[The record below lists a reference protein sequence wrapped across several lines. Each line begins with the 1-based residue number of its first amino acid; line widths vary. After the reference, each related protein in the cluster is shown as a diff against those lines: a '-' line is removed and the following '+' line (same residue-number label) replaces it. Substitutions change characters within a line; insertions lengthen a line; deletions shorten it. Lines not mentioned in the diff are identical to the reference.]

1 MAEDCIFC
9 KIINKEI
16 PSTFVYENEYVVA
29 INDLHPKAKVHVL
42 VIPKVH
48 VDSLNE
54 LEDETLMAEL
64 LKGVKAVCE
73 KLNIKSYRLHVNTG
87 KEEGQVIF
95 HLHFHILSNTIA
107 QK

>member
-1 MAEDCIFC
+1 MAENCIFC
-9 KIINKEI
+9 KIVNGEI
-16 PSTFVYENEYVVA
+16 PTEFLYENDYLVA

-48 VDSLNE
+48 IETFNE
-54 LEDETLMAEL
+54 LEDEKLMAEL
-64 LKGVKAVCE
+64 LKGIKAVCE

-95 HLHFHILSNTIA
+95 HLHFHILSNTLV
-107 QK
+107 

>member
-1 MAEDCIFC
+1 MADCIFC
-9 KIINKEI
+9 KIVNGEV
-16 PSTFVYENEYVVA
+16 PSTFVYENDYLIA

-48 VDSLNE
+48 IETFNE
-54 LEDETLMAEL
+54 LEDEKLMAEL
-64 LKGVKAVCE
+64 LKGIKEVCK

-95 HLHFHILSNTIA
+95 HLHFHILSNTL
-107 QK
+107 